1 MGGARGT
8 VGKST
13 GFRRAFFGAG
23 FKPRGGMP
31 MPFCDWLPSLSWG
44 RTCGGPWDH
53 RIKLGGSRG
62 NLTAMTISAETPLGV
77 KV

>member
-1 MGGARGT
+1 MVQWVNPLGFAMPSLGLGSNPGA
-8 VGKST
+8 
-13 GFRRAFFGAG
+13 A
-23 FKPRGGMP
+23 MP

-53 RIKLGGSRG
+53 RIKLSGSRG

>member
-1 MGGARGT
+1 MEQWVNPLSFATPSLGLGSNPGA
-8 VGKST
+8 
-13 GFRRAFFGAG
+13 A
-23 FKPRGGMP
+23 MP

-44 RTCGGPWDH
+44 RTCRGLWDH
-53 RIKLGGSRG
+53 WIKLGGSWG